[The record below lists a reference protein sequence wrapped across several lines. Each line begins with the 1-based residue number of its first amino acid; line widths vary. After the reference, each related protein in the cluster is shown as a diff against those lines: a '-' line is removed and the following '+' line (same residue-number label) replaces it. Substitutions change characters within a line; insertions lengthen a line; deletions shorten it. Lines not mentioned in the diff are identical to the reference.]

1 MSCSLQLCPFDFS
14 FCFSFFLLLLF
25 QFACGHKTSVIL
37 SGLLWPAQT
46 LLISLHALLESTHHS
61 PSAEPLFWKIPSY
74 CILFLFFF
82 FFTLLPL
89 FQQCGSSGDAELVGC
104 WCHLRPNP
112 HFNWF
117 TNQNCSN
124 IPWKKSIEESLNR
137 ICEFFCKSASTFSVE
152 MHETGSRFSSSTK
165 LVERRRLSF
174 V

>member
-1 MSCSLQLCPFDFS
+1 MSCSLQLSPFDFS

-61 PSAEPLFWKIPSY
+61 SSAEALFWKIPSC
-74 CILFLFFF
+74 CILSLFLFS
-82 FFTLLPL
+82 TLLPL
-89 FQQCGSSGDAELVGC
+89 FQQRGSRGDADLVRC

-112 HFNWF
+112 QFNWF
-117 TNQNCSN
+117 MNQNCSN
-124 IPWKKSIEESLNR
+124 IPWKKIIEESLNW
-137 ICEFFCKSASTFSVE
+137 ICELFCKSATTFSVE
-152 MHETGSRFSSSTK
+152 MHETGSRFGSSTK